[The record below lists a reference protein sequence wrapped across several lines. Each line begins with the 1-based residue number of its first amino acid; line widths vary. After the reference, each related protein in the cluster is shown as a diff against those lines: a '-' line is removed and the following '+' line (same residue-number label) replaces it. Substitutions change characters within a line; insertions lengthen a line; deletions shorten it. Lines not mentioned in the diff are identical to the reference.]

1 VLCPSQR
8 SYSMLSHL
16 CWGLLLNHDP
26 AATWVVSMAEYSVY
40 SDDSGHPDD
49 QPFVVAAG
57 YVGSEAQWLAFEP
70 QWKAALARHGLGDVF
85 HMTDFMRKN
94 RSVKARKPVL
104 DDLEAIV
111 RANQLVPV
119 SGAVEIAGYKKVNE
133 VFVLEETLGTPYAL
147 AARAMAISVNK
158 WKSENFRD
166 GDHLLLF
173 TESGTKHRGDMAE
186 VFKRDKLPEPI
197 PVLKSMVA
205 VQPADILAWEL
216 FRFLKEEQR
225 VRRRLRRLAE
235 IRPEYH
241 TVFRQA
247 NLIETC
253 QQVKV
258 MLRSKL
264 PPTAQISF
272 QSSPKRLR
280 RRSIK

>member
-1 VLCPSQR
+1 MCVQSQ
-8 SYSMLSHL
+8 YSLLRHL

-26 AATWVVSMAEYSVY
+26 RATWIISMANYAVY

-49 QPFVVAAG
+49 QPFVVVAG

-70 QWKAALARHGLGDVF
+70 QWKEALTHHGLGDGI
-85 HMTDFMRKN
+85 HMTDFMRKH
-94 RSVKARKPVL
+94 RSVKTRKPVL

-111 RANQLVPV
+111 LANQLVPV

-133 VFVLEETLGTPYAL
+133 EFILEETLGTPYAL

-158 WKSENFRD
+158 WKSENCSD

-197 PVLKSMVA
+197 PVPKSMVA
-205 VQPADILAWEL
+205 VQPADVLAWEL
-216 FRFLKEEQR
+216 FRSLKEEQR

-235 IRPEYH
+235 IRLEYH
-241 TVFRQA
+241 TVFRHA
-247 NLIETC
+247 NLIKTC
-253 QQVKV
+253 QEVKV

-264 PPTAQISF
+264 PPKAQISF
-272 QSSPKRLR
+272 QSNPKRLR